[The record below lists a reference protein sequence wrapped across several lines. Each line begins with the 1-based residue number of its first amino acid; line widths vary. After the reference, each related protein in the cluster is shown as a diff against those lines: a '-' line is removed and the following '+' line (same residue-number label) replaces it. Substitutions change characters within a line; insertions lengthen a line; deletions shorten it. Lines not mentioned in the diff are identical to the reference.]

1 MKSVRPRLAVHADAR
16 AVTAEVAECFI
27 ELRGIGLRIKVY
39 AETGDALA
47 CTERTAFKRRPVS
60 TVTSLEPRLGF
71 ANVGRPRSYPSQQP
85 LPCEGSMRAL
95 RGHYPPRTLVRHAS
109 SACFLRQSDCLG
121 PEQIDCWR
129 CHHPSLAGCDLGSE
143 GMSGHLQKR
152 QDRTAARAIA
162 SLRCSSHSLPAV
174 TPIHC
179 PVPQAISF
187 F

>member
-1 MKSVRPRLAVHADAR
+1 
-16 AVTAEVAECFI
+16 
-27 ELRGIGLRIKVY
+27 
-39 AETGDALA
+39 
-47 CTERTAFKRRPVS
+47 
-60 TVTSLEPRLGF
+60 
-71 ANVGRPRSYPSQQP
+71 
-85 LPCEGSMRAL
+85 MRAL
-95 RGHYPPRTLVRHAS
+95 RGHYPPRTLVHHAS
-109 SACFLRQSDCLG
+109 SACFLRHSDCLG

-162 SLRCSSHSLPAV
+162 SLRCSTHSFPAV

-187 F
+187 SKRRVIVYPSPCFICSPPYSLFQVE